1 MAMVI
6 HSFLLNFRRIE
17 KWFFIVLVQL
27 MITESWGTSQDDVNK
42 HLEMGRDL
50 LSRGQLQDALS
61 HYHAAVEGDPNNHL
75 TYFKRGTVYLALGK
89 SKVAL
94 SDVDKVLELKPDFI
108 PARLQRANILL
119 KQGDLDESQKEYERV
134 LLHDPENE
142 EAYNGHARIYPIKED
157 IARAKELLR
166 YHDYHNAIAVLG
178 RVIEVCAWDPTLR
191 ELRADVYTS
200 LEEMSLAIAD
210 VRAATRLRSDNTAG
224 LHRLAKLLYQLGD
237 AESSLKEVRECLKL
251 DPDHK
256 ECFTLYK
263 QVKKLAKYLLEME
276 EAKSSKSYKEC
287 SESAKKVLKLENK
300 VEPIVFEAQSHL
312 CKCLHEDGQITA
324 SLEACGAALALRQT
338 PDVYCDRAE
347 AYIAGEMYDDAIHD
361 YHRALEI
368 DSNFPRAK
376 EGIQR
381 AQKLQKQSER
391 RDYYKILDVKRSA
404 TKKEIIKAYR
414 KAAQKWHPDNFQG
427 DEKKIAEKRFIDI
440 AAAKEVLTDPE
451 KRQRFDNGEDPLDP
465 ESGNQY
471 GGANGFNP
479 FQHFHQFHQGG
490 SPFQFKFHFN

>member
-1 MAMVI
+1 M
-6 HSFLLNFRRIE
+6 FD
-17 KWFFIVLVQL
+17 
-27 MITESWGTSQDDVNK
+27 ESYSTSQADVNK

-61 HYHAAVEGDPNNHL
+61 HYHAAVEGDPNNYL

-94 SDVDKVLELKPDFI
+94 SDLDKVLELKPDFI
-108 PARLQRANILL
+108 SARLQRASILL
-119 KQGDLDESQKEYERV
+119 KQGNLEESQSEYERV
-134 LLHDPENE
+134 LLQDAGNE
-142 EAYNGHARIYPIKED
+142 EAYIGVSRINPIKNE
-157 IARAKELLR
+157 ITYAKDMFHN
-166 YHDYHNAIAVLG
+166 HDYYAAIDILN
-178 RVIEVCAWDPTLR
+178 RVIEVCAWDPSLR
-191 ELRADVYTS
+191 ELRADCYTN
-200 LEEMSLAIAD
+200 LGEMSQAVSD

-224 LHRLAKLLYQLGD
+224 LHRLATLLYKLGD
-237 AESSLKEVRECLKL
+237 AESSLREVRECLKL

-256 ECFTLYK
+256 ECFVLYK
-263 QVKKLAKYLLEME
+263 QVKKLAKFLQEMQ
-276 EAKSSKSYKEC
+276 EAESNKSWKEC
-287 SESAKKVLKLENK
+287 IDNGKKVLKVESK
-300 VEPIVFEAQSHL
+300 VEAVVFEAQSHL
-312 CKCLHEDGQITA
+312 CRCLHEEGQITA
-324 SLEACGAALALRQT
+324 SLEACGAAIALRPI
-338 PDVYCDRAE
+338 PDLYCDRAE

-361 YHRALEI
+361 YQKALEI
-368 DSNFPRAK
+368 DSSFHRAK
-376 EGIQR
+376 EGIQK

-391 RDYYKILDVKRSA
+391 RDYYKILGVTKSA
-404 TKKEIIKAYR
+404 SKKEVIKAYR

-465 ESGNQY
+465 ESGQGY
-471 GGANGFNP
+471 GGAQGFNP